1 MTLKQAK
8 PLVNPTLQVITSRKD
23 KNMPK
28 TNQAKRKVL
37 PVFSGRKKRL
47 SMFYQPTYKQ
57 MGIDYQRFFDKDGVE
72 FEMNVF
78 YRKDEHMLLNPPDMT
93 KLSEGLKKLLKGS
106 GIGKITITFMDK
118 NL

>member
-1 MTLKQAK
+1 MIDKVMKAKVRELLK
-8 PLVNPTLQVITSRKD
+8 D
-23 KNMPK
+23 CH
-28 TNQAKRKVL
+28 
-37 PVFSGRKKRL
+37 
-47 SMFYQPTYKQ
+47 PTYTDKL

-78 YRKDEHMLLNPPDMT
+78 YKKDEYTIFNSPDMT
-93 KLSEGLKKLLKGS
+93 KLSERLKKLLKGS

>member
-1 MTLKQAK
+1 MTL
-8 PLVNPTLQVITSRKD
+8 NQVSLSK
-23 KNMPK
+23 
-28 TNQAKRKVL
+28 
-37 PVFSGRKKRL
+37 GKRL
-47 SMFYQPTYKQ
+47 SEFYQPTYKL

-78 YRKDEHMLLNPPDMT
+78 YKKDEHMIVNPPDMT
-93 KLSEGLKKLLKGS
+93 KLSERLKKLLKGS